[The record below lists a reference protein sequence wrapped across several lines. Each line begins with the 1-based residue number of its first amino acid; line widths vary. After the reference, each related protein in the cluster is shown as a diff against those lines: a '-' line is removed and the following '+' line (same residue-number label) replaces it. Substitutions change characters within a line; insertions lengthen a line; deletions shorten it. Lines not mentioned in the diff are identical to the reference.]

1 MTTQL
6 RQPQPYS
13 LKPGFSLLYGIRRFF
28 SSSGVTLFTLLIL
41 TAYLMPFAY
50 MTTTAL
56 KDREQFAKPGAPLW
70 PAREA
75 TYTYEEQ
82 AYPLYQVPTG
92 QGLQA
97 WALVKKG
104 REESF
109 FVDPARPEA
118 GLIRWSGKWRTL
130 EPAWT
135 FSPTWQNFA
144 EVWEKLEFIRLFGNT
159 FWIAMLG
166 VIGTLLS
173 SIPVAY
179 GFARFHIPGKQ
190 ILFMI
195 LIATIILPAQVTLV
209 PTYAFFARIGWVGT
223 WLPLIVPHFFANAYN
238 VFLLRQYFM
247 TIPRELDEAAMIDG
261 AGPFRTLI
269 SIILPQSAPAIVAVA
284 LFHFIFAWNDF
295 FNPLIYLSTKS
306 ELQPLSVGIQTFNA
320 IYSQQPHLIQATSLL
335 ALALP
340 VVIFF
345 MAQRFFMRGVVITGV
360 EK

>member
-1 MTTQL
+1 MTSQL
-6 RQPQPYS
+6 HAQPSYLTKAS
-13 LKPGFSLLYGIRRFF
+13 LDLAQARRRLPASGGI
-28 SSSGVTLFTLLIL
+28 TLFVLLL
-41 TAYLMPFAY
+41 LAAYLMPFAY
-50 MTTTAL
+50 MAATAL

-75 TYTYEEQ
+75 TFIYEGQ
-82 AYPLYQVPTG
+82 SYPLYQVPTTE
-92 QGLQA
+92 GLQT

-104 REESF
+104 REESS
-109 FVDPARPEA
+109 FVDPAQPDA
-118 GLIRWSGKWRTL
+118 GLIQWSGRWRTL
-130 EPAWT
+130 EPAWI
-135 FSPTWQNFA
+135 FSPTWQNFS
-144 EVWEKLEFIRLFGNT
+144 EVWARLEFLRLFRNT
-159 FWIAMLG
+159 FWIAILG

-179 GFARFHIPGKQ
+179 GFARFNIPGKN

-209 PTYAFFARIGWVGT
+209 PMYAFFARIGWVGT

-238 VFLLRQYFM
+238 VFLLRQYFL
-247 TIPRELDEAAMIDG
+247 TISRELDEAAMIDG
-261 AGPFRTLI
+261 AGPLRTLI

-284 LFHFIFAWNDF
+284 LFHFVFAWNDF
-295 FNPLIYLSTKS
+295 FTPLIYLSTTP

-340 VVIFF
+340 VLIFF
-345 MAQRFFMRGVVITGV
+345 FAQRFFMRGVVITGV